1 MTCTSP
7 RRRWDIS
14 DELTGVRFPLGAAA
28 GAQT

>member
-1 MTCTSP
+1 MHVAP
-7 RRRWDIS
+7 RRWDIS